1 MLLAAS
7 HGESSRSIAEALGV
21 ARDTARLWIRRYGEG
36 GLKSVAKDRE
46 RAGRPRK
53 LTPAL
58 EEEIVAKTV
67 SEKPPPEKS
76 THWSSRL
83 LADEM
88 GLNHVDVWRTWSKFG
103 LKPHK
108 VRRFKLS
115 RDPRLVEKLNGIAA
129 VPHGFRSSFRDW
141 AAEETNHPR
150 EVIEAALAHVVQN
163 RVEAAY
169 RRTDLFDRRR
179 RLMDDWAAYLA
190 GAPREPE
197 ATTPRGNA
205 AELR

>member
-115 RDPRLVEKLNGIAA
+115 RDPRLVEKLN
-129 VPHGFRSSFRDW
+129 D
-141 AAEETNHPR
+141 
-150 EVIEAALAHVVQN
+150 VVGVYLNPSRQ
-163 RVEAAY
+163 
-169 RRTDLFDRRR
+169 RRR
-179 RLMDDWAAYLA
+179 SRLRREEPDPGPGPYSA
-190 GAPREPE
+190 GAATETGPRRHHD
-197 ATTPRGNA
+197 AR
-205 AELR
+205 L